1 MNPRALS
8 LVVALLGSAVA
19 HAQPA
24 PDQGDKVDAKALMQ
38 SGLRL
43 LEVKDYLGAL
53 AVFRSAY
60 QRFPSAKIL
69 LNIGTTLKLLDRKDE
84 AANTYQ
90 KYLDSPDSDPAKQS
104 DVTTALYELD
114 KGVGKLEITVTPA
127 DAEVQINDGEWQPL
141 AAVRNYRVPEGKFTV
156 RARKD
161 KFQPEAKSASI
172 NTGEKAGIV
181 INLVAIPEAP
191 VITTGNTNVQNPG
204 LVAAVQPEQRS
215 KLAGLALVH
224 LDIPRGGA
232 AALVGLSY
240 DITGPFQVQ
249 GTAIL
254 GPTYGAYFG
263 AAFAFLDGK
272 VRPFVAAGVP
282 LFVSSGI
289 RVGLRGAGGAEI
301 AITKHVSL
309 IAELG
314 AELMLNP
321 EDNILKVAFIPAVGA
336 AGRL

>member
-1 MNPRALS
+1 
-8 LVVALLGSAVA
+8 
-19 HAQPA
+19 
-24 PDQGDKVDAKALMQ
+24 
-38 SGLRL
+38 
-43 LEVKDYLGAL
+43 
-53 AVFRSAY
+53 VFKSAY

-69 LNIGTTLKLLDRKDE
+69 LNIGTTLNLLNRKDE

-90 KYLDSPDSDPAKQS
+90 KYLDAPDSDPAKRS
-104 DVTTALYELD
+104 DVTTVIAELD
-114 KGVGKLEITVTPA
+114 KSVGKLEINVTPA
-127 DAEVQINDGEWQPL
+127 DAEVQINDGEWLPL
-141 AAVRNYRVPEGKFTV
+141 AAARIYRVPAGKFTV

-161 KFQPEAKSASI
+161 KFQPEAKSA
-172 NTGEKAGIV
+172 NLTTGEKAGIA
-181 INLVAIPEAP
+181 INLVAIPETP
-191 VITTGNTNVQNPG
+191 QVTTTGNPTLQDPG
-204 LVAAVQPEQRS
+204 LVAGVQPERRS

-232 AALVGLSY
+232 AALVGLGY
-240 DITGPFQVQ
+240 DITGAFQVQ

-263 AAFAFLDGK
+263 AAFAFLDGR
-272 VRPFVAAGVP
+272 VRPFAAAGLP
-282 LFVSSGI
+282 IFVSNGI

-321 EDNILKVAFIPAVGA
+321 EDNILKVAFIPAIGA
-336 AGRL
+336 SGRL